1 MRRSI
6 DPGRVLVVVLALVAL
21 SGCDC
26 AGEPGATGTS
36 ATADRPAGDTGFIE
50 GIVRL
55 ADGAEIPQYPE
66 NPLQAAGR
74 SPIPDD
80 CTPPREADRT
90 PVTVADETG
99 GLIGLSIVGT
109 GAEEGNWPRAEEP
122 VVHEVVIRD
131 CRITPSILV
140 ATRGDRV
147 RISNETAYPFFPE
160 IGEGI
165 LQALLRGEPREV
177 PLERGGVRTIQCGF
191 AAPCG
196 RMELITLYHPIHT
209 VSGPEGRF
217 RLEVPAEQDVRITA
231 WHPLFQETATTTRVG
246 AGETREVELTIRP
259 GGLRLPDSPEGG
271 GDVPAEDVPAGDVPA
286 GDVPADDVPAGDVPA
301 DDVPAGDVPADV
313 APDPNV
319 PF

>member
-1 MRRSI
+1 MPRSSAS
-6 DPGRVLVVVLALVAL
+6 RLHVAL
-21 SGCDC
+21 TVLGLAGVFTATGCDC
-26 AGEPGATGTS
+26 AGAAEPTVGS
-36 ATADRPAGDTGFIE
+36 APAPEQRDTGFVE
-50 GIVRL
+50 GVVRL
-55 ADGAEIPQYPE
+55 AAGTEIPHYAQ
-66 NPLQAAGR
+66 NPLQVEGR
-74 SPIPDD
+74 NPIPDE

-109 GAEEGNWPRAEEP
+109 GNEEGNWPRAEEP

-147 RISNETAYPFFPE
+147 RLSNETAYPFFPE

-196 RMELITLYHPIHT
+196 RMELITLYHPVHT
-209 VSGPEGRF
+209 VTGPEGRF

-231 WHPLFQETATTTRVG
+231 WHPLFEEASTSARV
-246 AGETREVELTIRP
+246 APGETREVELTIRP
-259 GGLRLPDSPEGG
+259 AVLRVPEPPAPPDGELPP
-271 GDVPAEDVPAGDVPA
+271 DVD
-286 GDVPADDVPAGDVPA
+286 
-301 DDVPAGDVPADV
+301 
-313 APDPNV
+313 PDPNV